1 LSLKANINSGK
12 DNEYCAQQNNF
23 EVLGKKV
30 DMIHSVILNEDR
42 YIDIHVPK
50 STIAPSTYPV
60 IYILDGQVLFDE
72 VTKALQDLSKAYKQD
87 MTEKKVLWV
96 SETFGNVMEIIL
108 KHMLILH
115 QSWTHIQLQFP
126 VVSW

>member
-1 LSLKANINSGK
+1 
-12 DNEYCAQQNNF
+12 
-23 EVLGKKV
+23 
-30 DMIHSVILNEDR
+30 MIHSVILNEDR